1 MIKQLKSKSS
11 QGADGFSV
19 KLLKSI
25 ENIIV
30 KYLSLITNQC
40 IETGVFP
47 DKLTIAKVSLFLKKM
62 TKH

>member
-11 QGADGFSV
+11 QGADGLSD

-30 KYLSLITNQC
+30 KSLTLITSQC

-47 DKLTIAKVSLFLKKM
+47 DKLKIAKVVPLF
-62 TKH
+62 